1 MSNINVLNKIKRIIM
16 LCTLFTAPLLQAQLA
31 NYPLTNGIADQTG
44 NNMDV
49 LLLGDVPP
57 TPPSAGVE
65 LCTNGISVIEGGQ
78 DVQTPIIN
86 NFDLT
91 DFQIEIEFK
100 PTTLP
105 NINEIPYVPVILGGT
120 LGRWLGI
127 LIDPDGR
134 VGIKFN
140 DDDNNNIWSNT
151 NVSTGVFH
159 KARISY
165 NNGVTNLFI
174 DDILVMTINL
184 PALIPFQNDFN
195 FSMTDFSS
203 GLTFHGCWRN
213 LVITGSSDI
222 IFSHG
227 FE

>member
-1 MSNINVLNKIKRIIM
+1 MNNRNVLSAVKKFIM
-16 LCTLFTAPLLQAQLA
+16 FCAFFTVPVLQAQLA
-31 NYPLTNGIADQTG
+31 NYPLINGIADQTG
-44 NNMDV
+44 NNMDIQ
-49 LLLGDVPP
+49 LLGDIPPAPP
-57 TPPSAGVE
+57 TTGVE
-65 LCTNGISVIEGGQ
+65 LCTNGVSVLIGGQ

-91 DFQIEIEFK
+91 DFQVEIEFK
-100 PTTLP
+100 ATTLP
-105 NINEIPYVPVILGGT
+105 DINEFPYVPVIIGGT

-140 DDDNNNIWSNT
+140 DNDTNNIWSNT
-151 NVSTGVFH
+151 TVSTGVFH
-159 KARISY
+159 GARISY
-165 NNGVTNLFI
+165 NTGITNLFI
-174 DDILVMTINL
+174 DNILVMTVNL

-222 IFSHG
+222 IFAHG